1 MTYPQA
7 PQTVPVADWYPDPA
21 QPGRMRWWSGQGWT
35 EHVSAPAPVAV
46 EEERWTPV
54 NLVVPQGKSLGVR
67 ALVWGIIAVL
77 IPVVVLP
84 GLLAIAF
91 GASGLVRVKEYAR
104 RGIAVP
110 GKGLATAGV
119 VLGAMSLLVAL
130 AAIVAL
136 VSLS

>member
-1 MTYPQA
+1 
-7 PQTVPVADWYPDPA
+7 
-21 QPGRMRWWSGQGWT
+21 MRWWSGQGWT
-35 EHVSAPAPVAV
+35 EHVSAPAPALV

-67 ALVWGIIAVL
+67 ALVWGIIAFL

-91 GASGLVRVKEYAR
+91 GASGLVRAREYAR

-110 GKGLATAGV
+110 GKGLAIAGV
-119 VLGAMSLLVAL
+119 VLGAVSLLVAL
-130 AAIVAL
+130 TAIVA
-136 VSLS
+136 VFSLS